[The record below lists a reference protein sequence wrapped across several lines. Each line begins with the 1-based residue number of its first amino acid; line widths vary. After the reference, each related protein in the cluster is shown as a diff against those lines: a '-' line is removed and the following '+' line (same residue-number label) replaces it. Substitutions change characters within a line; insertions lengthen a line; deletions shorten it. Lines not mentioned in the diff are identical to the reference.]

1 MPTMRPRFQWDIGY
15 RSLPLGER
23 TLVMGVLNV
32 TPDSF
37 SDGGH
42 YLDPVAAITHGLALL
57 DQGADIL
64 DIGGEST
71 RPGVPT
77 ASSQAPALAGAVSAQ
92 QEIDRV
98 LPVIEAIKRQR
109 PNAILSIDT
118 YKSTVARSALHAGA
132 EIVNDVSGLTWDSDM
147 AATLTAQPCGAILM
161 HVRGLP
167 HQWRTLAPVPDLVS
181 LVRRELNDRLSHALD
196 AGIARHSIVL
206 DPGFGFGKNFDEN
219 YCLLARFAEFHLL
232 GLPLLAAVSRK
243 SFLARTVAARLNQ
256 LAELTGARRLP
267 QSADVGSEEASSTS
281 ARNAATWNTGT
292 LDAATLDKTTLD
304 TATLDMA
311 TQAATVAAALAG
323 AHIVRVHAVR
333 AAVEALAVAD
343 AILAAQPPS

>member
-1 MPTMRPRFQWDIGY
+1 MWVFAEGGPHRDTMPTMRPRFQWNIGR

-37 SDGGH
+37 SDGGS
-42 YLDPVAAITHGLALL
+42 YLDPQAAIAHGLALL

-77 ASSQAPALAGAVSAQ
+77 ATAQAPALAGAVSAQ

-109 PNAILSIDT
+109 PDSVLSIDT
-118 YKSTVARSALHAGA
+118 YKSTVARVALQAGA
-132 EIVNDVSGLTWDSDM
+132 EIVNDVSGLTWDSAM
-147 AATLTAQPCGAILM
+147 AATLAARPCGVVLM

-167 HQWRTLAPVPDLVS
+167 HQWRTLDAVPRIVS
-181 LVRRELNDRLSHALD
+181 LVCGELVDRVSHALD
-196 AGIARHSIVL
+196 AGILRNSIVL
-206 DPGFGFGKNFDEN
+206 DPGFGFGKNSDEN
-219 YCLLARFAEFHLL
+219 YSLLGGFAEFRLL
-232 GLPLLAAVSRK
+232 GFPLLVGVSRK
-243 SFLARTVAARLNQ
+243 GFLGRTVAERLNE
-256 LAELTGARRLP
+256 LASAGAPYLP
-267 QSADVGSEEASSTS
+267 QSADVGL
-281 ARNAATWNTGT
+281 R
-292 LDAATLDKTTLD
+292 AATLNPALNPTALD
-304 TATLDMA
+304 SATL
-311 TQAATVAAALAG
+311 AATVAAALAG

-333 AAVEALAVAD
+333 PAIEALAIAD
-343 AILAAQPPS
+343 AILGVKAASPEPTT